1 MKLIVIWTAF
11 IFTKIF
17 AFELINHP
25 DLNIWAKEGDPLEL
39 KCEVDEPWMW
49 CYWEISRTSAFNVI
63 SNYIT
68 CFFRE
73 KIRILIP

>member
-1 MKLIVIWTAF
+1 MKLIVIWMAF

-49 CYWEISRTSAFNVI
+49 CYWEILHFNVI
-63 SNYIT
+63 SNYII
-68 CFFRE
+68 CFFFE
-73 KIRILIP
+73 KKILIP

>member
-68 CFFRE
+68 CFF
-73 KIRILIP
+73 